1 MNRIGVLTAGGD
13 TPALNATLHGV
24 VARAN
29 ELRIEVFG
37 LLKGYHSLLT
47 NPVPYLRL
55 NPLFQPIPEL
65 DPTYGGSILGSS
77 RAYVDSS
84 DQNVVDGNIIT
95 ENVKGSL
102 IKTHDKS
109 IAVVIGVSD
118 LIIIKENDAL
128 WLGVVGSS
136 RKSSIAQVISLE

>member
-37 LLKGYHSLLT
+37 LLKGYQSLLT

-55 NPLFQPIPEL
+55 NPLFQPIP
-65 DPTYGGSILGSS
+65 
-77 RAYVDSS
+77 
-84 DQNVVDGNIIT
+84 
-95 ENVKGSL
+95 
-102 IKTHDKS
+102 
-109 IAVVIGVSD
+109 
-118 LIIIKENDAL
+118 
-128 WLGVVGSS
+128 
-136 RKSSIAQVISLE
+136 